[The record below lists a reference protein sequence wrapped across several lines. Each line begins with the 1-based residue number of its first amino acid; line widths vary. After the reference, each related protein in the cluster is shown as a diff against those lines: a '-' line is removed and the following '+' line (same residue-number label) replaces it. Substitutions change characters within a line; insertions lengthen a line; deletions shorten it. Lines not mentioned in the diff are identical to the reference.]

1 MSLLKRISLILLMVL
16 SVCGTSCSQTGS
28 QPSGEVTLSLETEN
42 AGYKADGRFVYV
54 GAPGEWSLSLVPVT
68 DGEDISWAS
77 LNRTSGSGSAAVVLS
92 YEYNGE
98 ETPRSLNVRL
108 VSGSTTLTCGF
119 VQKGI
124 SYEPEKP
131 EKAPAWMEL
140 PELTSSV
147 TYYNHS
153 FRYDGDSYR
162 NYSFGWSA
170 PNRLAFWVAYPLCGF
185 YTAKKVGRVDAWNF
199 DPDVPVSQ
207 QANLTRSYSG
217 SYDRGHQLP
226 SADRLVCSEAN
237 MQTFYFTNMTPQSS
251 SLNQGL
257 WEKIEGSVRGWSDK
271 CDTVY
276 VVTGCIMSDNP
287 SVTSDA
293 AGNKCPIPSAYFK
306 GVLRYSRSG
315 TQGWGGYTG
324 IGIYVEHFKNYK
336 SQNLSREMVLSLSEL
351 EKRIGYKLF
360 VNLSDKIGE
369 ENAVKVKSQNPLDVG
384 FWGL

>member
-1 MSLLKRISLILLMVL
+1 MVL

-68 DGEDISWAS
+68 EGDDISWAS
-77 LNRTSGSGSAAVVLS
+77 LSRTSGSGSAAVVLS

-140 PELTSSV
+140 PEMTSSV

-257 WEKIEGSVRGWSDK
+257 WGNIEGSVRGWSDK

-336 SQNLSREMVLSLSEL
+336 SQNLSREMVMSLSEL